1 MQVYRSLIRESGNGQ
16 ILRNNHFDGIC
27 YAIRNA
33 ARMATMTEQEDI
45 GVTMSGNALDLGA
58 GLQEEVCLYIFD
70 EYVGGL
76 GYAEKAY
83 ELMSKIIEHA
93 MEMVGGCK
101 CKDGCAACV
110 GDYRLDKKIVY
121 WGLENLLLE
130 LDSPMGMKLPEH
142 TPSTYMQKPFSFE
155 ELPRKW
161 KEFCVFLGRKGETMA
176 AFFNTVEQVSIE
188 GDTLFL
194 PTSSTFYQAWI
205 LEPSNRLSLKNII
218 SFYTDAPPSLRLEVR
233 LAEGTENRKDT
244 EEKIRRRYSHLND
257 TK

>member
-1 MQVYRSLIRESGNGQ
+1 
-16 ILRNNHFDGIC
+16 
-27 YAIRNA
+27 
-33 ARMATMTEQEDI
+33 
-45 GVTMSGNALDLGA
+45 
-58 GLQEEVCLYIFD
+58 
-70 EYVGGL
+70 
-76 GYAEKAY
+76 
-83 ELMSKIIEHA
+83 
-93 MEMVGGCK
+93 
-101 CKDGCAACV
+101 
-110 GDYRLDKKIVY
+110 
-121 WGLENLLLE
+121 
-130 LDSPMGMKLPEH
+130 MGMKLPEH

-161 KEFCVFLGRKGETMA
+161 KEFCVLFRPVKGKPWLR
-176 AFFNTVEQVSIE
+176 FFNTVEQVSIE

-244 EEKIRRRYSHLND
+244 EEKSGERYSHLND